1 MPNEGLTDSQELTK
15 EINKRVKNI
24 AEECRFDQDYCIKF
38 ATVGTGGFY
47 PETLYH
53 LGRLFGSGA
62 FHHLGDDSCLS
73 SDLMLPILSLQ
84 ESVLTG
90 INMTVTAL
98 NGVRFE
104 SLESEPESLPK
115 LKDSAGHVGQY
126 SSCAWEEYLLLKRPS
141 TSTRSHR
148 TQSLSVGSNRS
159 KLVPSR
165 SNPMALGAAGNLYP
179 PQTTQTEE
187 LENGAE
193 PRQQY
198 LIHDLGIDMEKHI
211 LLTIQLPK
219 KHKKILKG
227 KDVLSIVIIYKDH
240 KMTTKQ
246 LEMTVAYKDL
256 PPKDSLGNEA
266 DIIATYKTLVRIQA
280 CSAFDKASSLVAKLD
295 RSTATQVLEGTID
308 DIRSECERLL
318 TDTCNEEDTYA
329 ELYKTIDPLL
339 ANLNR
344 CRNYIGTLTCCYRNL
359 LTFIVN

>member
-15 EINKRVKNI
+15 EIIKRVRHV
-24 AEECRFDQDYCIKF
+24 AEECRFDQNYCIKF
-38 ATVGTGGFY
+38 TTVGTSGFY

-90 INMTVTAL
+90 INMTITAL
-98 NGVRFE
+98 NGVQFE
-104 SLESEPESLPK
+104 SLELEPEPLPIS
-115 LKDSAGHVGQY
+115 KDSTSPIGQY
-126 SSCAWEEYLLLKRPS
+126 SSSAWEEYLLLKRSS
-141 TSTRSHR
+141 TSIRSHR
-148 TQSLSVGSNRS
+148 TQSLSVVSNKS
-159 KLVPSR
+159 KLVSSR
-165 SNPMALGAAGNLYP
+165 SNPMTLGAAGNLVQ
-179 PQTTQTEE
+179 PQTTTQSEE
-187 LENGAE
+187 VENGAE

-211 LLTIQLPK
+211 LLTLQLPK
-219 KHKKILKG
+219 KHKKILKS
-227 KDVLSIVIIYKDH
+227 KDVLSIRITYKDH
-240 KMTTKQ
+240 KMTSKE

-256 PPKDSLGNEA
+256 PPKDSMGTEA
-266 DIIATYKTLVRIQA
+266 DIIETYKTLVRIQA

-295 RSTATQVLEGTID
+295 RSNATQVLEGIIE
-308 DIRSECERLL
+308 DIRNECEKLL

-344 CRNYIGTLTCCYRNL
+344 CRNYIGMT
-359 LTFIVN
+359 